1 MVGKRLPMVHAVRI
15 VGRRRWSCESNPNS
29 GIEEMFVTNR
39 KVCGFLWWSLGR
51 RFICRFGV
59 VDRRCV
65 VRLLDAG
72 GSAFVLPI
80 RSAFCSFRKVP
91 LGEVREVDRFDVEG
105 FVAL

>member
-1 MVGKRLPMVHAVRI
+1 MVCRRLLQEQDVVI
-15 VGRRRWSCESNPNS
+15 VVGRGWSCESSPNS
-29 GIEEMFVTNR
+29 CIEEMFVTNR
-39 KVCGFLWWSLGR
+39 KVCGFLWWNFGR

-80 RSAFCSFRKVP
+80 RSAFCSFRKAP